1 MFQSF
6 VQDLEYSP
14 WSEVTI
20 LGCNCPQMSSV
31 IEMVKKI
38 VNVALTWPM
47 HMVSFLLYSKFDFD
61 ILDICF

>member
-20 LGCNCPQMSSV
+20 LGCNCLQMSSV
-31 IEMVKKI
+31 IEMVQKI

-47 HMVSFLLYSKFDFD
+47 HMVFILLYLKFDFNT
-61 ILDICF
+61 LDTCF